1 MKTRLPGIF
10 VLIAVFATSVMAQ
23 APQKINYQ
31 AIVRTASGATVA
43 GGTTVSL
50 RFEIHNLSP
59 TGSVVYQETSSAITN
74 QFGLITYAI
83 GSGGNLATVNWGN
96 GAKYLDVAIDPA
108 GGNNFTDMGSSEL
121 LSVPYALYSGNS
133 AVGATGATGAQGI
146 TGAQGMQGP
155 IGVSGPTGAQG
166 VQGIQGVAG
175 NTGTQGIQGNTGVAG
190 PTGLQGV
197 QGAVGPTGAQGNQGN
212 QGFAGAT
219 GAQGIQGVQG
229 LAGPT
234 GAQGSQ
240 GVQGVD
246 GPTGLQGS
254 QGVQGD
260 VGPTG
265 AQGSQGV
272 QGDAGTTGAPGIQG
286 VQGVQGIDGATG
298 AQGSQ
303 GVQGDAGTT
312 GAPGIQ
318 GVQGVQG
325 IDGATGAQGSQGVQG
340 DVGPTGAQGSQ
351 GVQGEAGSTGAQGIQ
366 GVQGVQ
372 GLAGSTGAQGSQGV
386 QGDVG
391 PTGAQG
397 IQGVQGVQGIDGP
410 TGAQGNQG
418 VQGDVGPTGAQGIQG
433 VQGLQGLAGST
444 GAQGSQGVQGDAG
457 PTGAQ
462 GIQGVQGIDGPTG
475 AQGSQGVQGD
485 AGTTGAQGIQGVQ
498 GTDGTTGAQGNQG
511 VQGDVG
517 LTGAQGIQGV
527 QGIDGATGA
536 QGSQGVQGNTG
547 PSGAQGIQGVAGG
560 TGAQGVAGPT
570 GAAGSTGFLQAGVT
584 GSMPYYNGTSWITTA
599 TNVYNDGGNIGIGTT
614 APTEAQLVVTSGTG
628 TGAHNDIALLG
639 SFDAGE
645 EHYINFADYIGD
657 IGSMWVGWTGS
668 YGYMDFGNL
677 YSGGHVTGKP
687 AMTILGNATNS
698 GNVGI
703 GTTTPGQMLTVVD
716 AGNSNTYS
724 GTLSV
729 YANNLTQGVGI
740 GYQGISALGSNTNQ
754 DLALNSL
761 GTGNITMQLNNST
774 GNVGIGTEPGNNRLY
789 VNQLAGGAG
798 TSYAT
803 GSVSAIYGQ
812 GADNTGAYTFGIT
825 GYDIGITDRS
835 GGVQGAYSSIVWG
848 ILGYMSS
855 GGTAYGEYS
864 TSSTTGTGFLPQG
877 NKAAGVGQGSLGDFV
892 GGWARGGIVG
902 HIAAGELAAGYNMGN
917 VYTSGQQIELVNT
930 GNKKVAAF
938 SNTSTQATVSSA
950 GSAQLNNGKATVSF
964 DKEFAALLA
973 KDETPVVTITP
984 VGNCNGVHL
993 VNISASGFEVEENNG
1008 GNASVKF
1015 NYMVM
1020 GKRIDAGTVDVPADF
1035 INNDFD
1041 KNLKGFMYN
1050 EADMEHSATPVWWD
1064 GNRFRFEAVPAELKP
1079 AKPAPAKPEQ
1089 KK

>member
-286 VQGVQGIDGATG
+286 VQGVQGIDGA
-298 AQGSQ
+298 
-303 GVQGDAGTT
+303 
-312 GAPGIQ
+312 
-318 GVQGVQG
+318 
-325 IDGATGAQGSQGVQG
+325 
-340 DVGPTGAQGSQ
+340 
-351 GVQGEAGSTGAQGIQ
+351 
-366 GVQGVQ
+366 
-372 GLAGSTGAQGSQGV
+372 TGAQGSQGV

>member
-303 GVQGDAGTT
+303 GVQGDAG
-312 GAPGIQ
+312 
-318 GVQGVQG
+318 
-325 IDGATGAQGSQGVQG
+325 
-340 DVGPTGAQGSQ
+340 
-351 GVQGEAGSTGAQGIQ
+351 STGAQGIQ

-386 QGDVG
+386 QGDAG

-410 TGAQGNQG
+410 TGAQGSQG
-418 VQGDVGPTGAQGIQG
+418 VQGDV
-433 VQGLQGLAGST
+433 
-444 GAQGSQGVQGDAG
+444 G

-536 QGSQGVQGNTG
+536 QGSQGVQGDAGPTGAQGIQGVQGVAGATGSQGIQGIQGVAGVQGNTG

>member
-272 QGDAGTTGAPGIQG
+272 QG
-286 VQGVQGIDGATG
+286 
-298 AQGSQ
+298 
-303 GVQGDAGTT
+303 
-312 GAPGIQ
+312 
-318 GVQGVQG
+318 
-325 IDGATGAQGSQGVQG
+325 
-340 DVGPTGAQGSQ
+340 
-351 GVQGEAGSTGAQGIQ
+351 EAGS
-366 GVQGVQ
+366 
-372 GLAGSTGAQGSQGV
+372 
-386 QGDVG
+386 
-391 PTGAQG
+391 
-397 IQGVQGVQGIDGP
+397 
-410 TGAQGNQG
+410 
-418 VQGDVGPTGAQGIQG
+418 TGAQGIQG

>member
-303 GVQGDAGTT
+303 GVQGD
-312 GAPGIQ
+312 
-318 GVQGVQG
+318 
-325 IDGATGAQGSQGVQG
+325 
-340 DVGPTGAQGSQ
+340 
-351 GVQGEAGSTGAQGIQ
+351 AGSTGAQGIQ